1 MIVVG
6 NVVVA
11 VELVVRVWVMDEVL
25 EIGEVV
31 VLVLVPEDEVVV
43 VT

>member
-6 NVVVA
+6 KVVVA
-11 VELVVRVWVMDEVL
+11 VELVVLVWVMDEVL

-31 VLVLVPEDEVVV
+31 VLVLVLEDEVVV